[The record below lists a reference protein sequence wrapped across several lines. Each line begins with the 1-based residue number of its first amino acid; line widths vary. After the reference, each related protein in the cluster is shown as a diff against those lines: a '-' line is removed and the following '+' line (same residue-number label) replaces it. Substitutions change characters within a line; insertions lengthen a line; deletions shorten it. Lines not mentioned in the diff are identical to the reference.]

1 VLKYLV
7 RGARQ
12 IPLEYNKKGGK
23 VMKKLFLIAK
33 VIIGVL
39 TVLTIFVIFL
49 QVSPS
54 IMDWKVVREYTLLPY
69 IFLVVVFFWSIYLIW
84 WVMRR

>member
-1 VLKYLV
+1 
-7 RGARQ
+7 
-12 IPLEYNKKGGK
+12 
-23 VMKKLFLIAK
+23 MKKLWTTVK

-49 QVSPS
+49 QVFPS

>member
-1 VLKYLV
+1 MLKYLV

-33 VIIGVL
+33 VIIGAL

-69 IFLVVVFFWSIYLIW
+69 IFLVVVFFWSIYLVW
-84 WVMRR
+84 WAMRR

>member
-1 VLKYLV
+1 
-7 RGARQ
+7 
-12 IPLEYNKKGGK
+12 
-23 VMKKLFLIAK
+23 MKKLWTTVK

-54 IMDWKVVREYTLLPY
+54 IMDWEVVREYTLLPY
-69 IFLVVVFFWSIYLIW
+69 IFLVVVFFWSIYLIR
-84 WVMRR
+84 WVMGK